1 MEDPEDRIQEFI
13 SNMTQ
18 TQLLYLLQR
27 IQQLSFHA
35 PEHAKQLLTDNPKLS
50 MALLHA
56 EYMVGVKADKLL
68 PLTSDEVR
76 LAKERLYEL
85 RNPGSSKSR
94 AYAESSVAPSQLD
107 QSQEVAKGLAK
118 LDPSVLATLTGG
130 SQDIMDL
137 DHIVSQL
144 LKLSDDQIAQ
154 LPDEV
159 QLLLLNA
166 LQNST

>member
-1 MEDPEDRIQEFI
+1 MDDPEDQIQDFI

-27 IQQLSFHA
+27 IQQLSFLA
-35 PEHAKQLLTDNPKLS
+35 PEHAKQLLTDNTQLS

-85 RNPGSSKSR
+85 RNPGSVNKRS
-94 AYAESSVAPSQLD
+94 YAESSVAPSQLD

-118 LDPSVLATLTGG
+118 LDPSVLAALTGG
-130 SQDIMDL
+130 SQDILDI

-144 LKLSDDQIAQ
+144 FKLSDEQIAE
-154 LPDEV
+154 LPEEV

-166 LQNST
+166 LQNSS